1 MGDLMPRESAR
12 VLSGTDPLA
21 PRLPARVQR
30 AIDRESGRALASAAR
45 AQAAGFVA
53 EARIGALELVTERA
67 MLGLARL
74 HQIEAAMAKQ
84 DPIVAEQYAGL
95 VDDYLMLARGE
106 LRCTREEF

>member
-12 VLSGTDPLA
+12 VLQGTDPLA

-30 AIDRESGRALASAAR
+30 AIDRESGWALTSAAR

-53 EARIGALELVTERA
+53 EARIGALELVTERT

-74 HQIEAAMAKQ
+74 HRIETAIARQ
-84 DPIVAEQYAGL
+84 DPVQAEEYAEL
-95 VDDYLMLARGE
+95 VGDFRMLARGE
-106 LRCTREEF
+106 LRRMCEEF

>member
-12 VLSGTDPLA
+12 VLQGTDPQA

-30 AIDRESGRALASAAR
+30 AIDRQSGWALTSAAR

-53 EARIGALELVTERA
+53 EARIGALELVTERS

-84 DPIVAEQYAGL
+84 DPIAAEQYGGL
-95 VDDYLMLARGE
+95 TDDFLMLARGQ
-106 LRCTREEF
+106 LRRMHEEF